1 MLTFE
6 YTAKDSKTGDKVQAE
21 VQAESEQAAA
31 KLISRQGLAPLE
43 IRVKGEGSGPLS
55 NFKNRVRTKD
65 RVLFSRQLSTLLNA
79 GLPLVQSLRTVAGQA
94 QNKGMQMVIN
104 QVITDIEAGNSFS
117 KALSA
122 HPKVFNQVFTSLV
135 ASGES
140 SGTLDKALERI
151 ANQQEHDAEM
161 ISKVRGAMVY
171 PGIVLVVIIGVTIF
185 MLRTV
190 LPQVGI
196 LYKDLK
202 KTLPPMTSFLL
213 SISNA
218 IGKYWFIFL
227 IVIGIIIFF
236 INRWRETEAGRST
249 LDQLKMNMPLFKG
262 MFMKLYMARFCRT
275 GTTLIASGVPL
286 LEMLRI
292 TGSSVNNVHIENS
305 IKSASEKVKS
315 GKALSDCLTDDPNF
329 LPLVPQMLK
338 IGETSGAMDQMLEKT
353 ATFYENE
360 LDNEIKAITT
370 TIEPILMVVMAVM
383 VGFIVAA
390 ILLPVYGL
398 VNVTSLT

>member
-6 YTAKDSKTGDKVQAE
+6 YTAKDSKTGEKIRAE

-31 KLISRQGLAPLE
+31 KLIANQGFAPLD
-43 IRVKGEGSGPLS
+43 IKLKGQAVSPLGK
-55 NFKNRVRTKD
+55 FKNRIKSKD
-65 RVLFSRQLSTLLNA
+65 KVIFSRQLSTLLNA

-94 QNKGMQMVIN
+94 QNKGMQVVAN
-104 QVITDIEAGNSFS
+104 QIISDIEAGQSFS
-117 KALSA
+117 KSLSA

-135 ASGES
+135 AAGES

-161 ISKVRGAMVY
+161 ISKVRGAMIY
-171 PGIVLVVIIGVTIF
+171 PGIVLMVIIAVVIF

-190 LPQVGI
+190 LPQVGV

-202 KTLPPMTSFLL
+202 KELPTMTNILL
-213 SISNA
+213 TISNA
-218 IGKYWFIFL
+218 IGKYWFLF
-227 IVIGIIIFF
+227 IIAAGFTIFF
-236 INRWRETEAGRST
+236 ANRWRETEGGKST
-249 LDQLKMNMPLFKG
+249 LDRLKMSMPLFG
-262 MFMKLYMARFCRT
+262 RMFMKLYMARFCRT
-275 GTTLIASGVPL
+275 ATTLVSSGVPL

-292 TGSSVNNVHIENS
+292 TAESINNVHIEKS
-305 IKSASEKVKS
+305 IKGAMEKVKS
-315 GKALSDCLTDDPNF
+315 GKSLSECLTNDPNF
-329 LPLVPQMLK
+329 LSLVPQMLK

-370 TIEPILMVVMAVM
+370 TIEPLLMVVMATM

-390 ILLPVYGL
+390 VLLPVLWAGKYY
-398 VNVTSLT
+398 